1 MKRTFE
7 ALKTYHNTGTP
18 ALSDDTHFFL
28 SELLES
34 LTYLIL
40 DFSINET
47 TNATQLQFSYPIKK
61 SEAKETLL
69 FANEMVAFYLQFMDH
84 KKSVE
89 LDTRERQIYEK
100 LFPASCKLVTY
111 MGGYINQDQA
121 SPEGL
126 PEIKAGLK
134 LLLKVFSGIVKK
146 PAPLQL

>member
-1 MKRTFE
+1 MLEGTENVLEITDQKKRVEMLVCVVMLSETMVNRNTEEEAGFIFFKKEFSKLRALMKRTFE

-89 LDTRERQIYEK
+89 LDTRER
-100 LFPASCKLVTY
+100 
-111 MGGYINQDQA
+111 
-121 SPEGL
+121 
-126 PEIKAGLK
+126 
-134 LLLKVFSGIVKK
+134 
-146 PAPLQL
+146 